1 MGAKNCP
8 ETARQKMINMMYI
21 VLTAMLA
28 LNVSAEVLQAF
39 RLIDASLIHT
49 LEAVN
54 NKNQQIYSSFE
65 QAYLEN
71 PAKVEEWK
79 QKADQVQRSS
89 KELQD
94 YISKLKEDQVIYSGS
109 ERVSE
114 KNPYDPELHYLVTM
128 NNDSLEIKKEDDL
141 NGTSEFM
148 IKQKRAAELREKITT
163 YKNSLVALIGDNEPE
178 LTETILST
186 LETADPVA
194 AKNPNKEKNTWE
206 SVHFEN
212 TPLAAILT
220 VLSKIQIDV
229 RNAEANVLTYLYSQI
244 DAGSFKFNKLGARII
259 ANSNIVFQGEPYE
272 AEVFLAAEDTT
283 ATAENQPVIYINGR
297 QVEVADG
304 KAVYKVGT
312 NEPGIFKWSALIKYK
327 TPDGNY
333 KEYKKEQTYQVTK
346 PSITMSATKMNVF
359 YKGLDNPFDISGGLP
374 KEDLEI
380 EMENGKWVKSG
391 DAYLIRPT
399 ELDEQGKRTK
409 ITVYANVNGTRK
421 VVGTSFWRVKKV
433 PDPVAQVAGKSGGD
447 LRKEVLAIQDGVLA
461 VLEDFDF
468 DFKYKVTQFELGTT
482 GSDGYYVGKASKS
495 NRFTAEQK
503 ELLKRANP
511 GSKVFIDNIKAIG
524 DDGSTRDLKGITF
537 TVK

>member
-8 ETARQKMINMMYI
+8 ETPRQKMINMMYI

-39 RLIDASLIHT
+39 RLINASLIHT
-49 LEAVN
+49 LDAVN

-141 NGTSEFM
+141 NGPSEFM

-163 YKNSLVALIGDNEPE
+163 YKNSLVALLGDDEPE

-194 AKNPNKEKNTWE
+194 AKNPNKEKNSWE
-206 SVHFEN
+206 SMHFEN

-244 DAGSFKFNKLGARII
+244 DAGSFKFNKLGARVI
-259 ANSNIVFQGEPYE
+259 ANSNIVFQGEPYV

-283 ATAENQPVIYINGR
+283 QQPEIIINGR
-297 QVEVADG
+297 PAEVADG
-304 KAVYKVGT
+304 KAIYKVGT
-312 NEPGIFKWSALIKYK
+312 NEPGIFKWSGLIKYK
-327 TPDGNY
+327 TPDGIFKDY
-333 KEYKKEQTYQVTK
+333 KFEQTYQVTK
-346 PSITMSATKMNVF
+346 PSVTMSAEKMNVF
-359 YKGLDNPFDISGGLP
+359 YRGLDNPFDISGGLP
-374 KEDLEI
+374 KENLEV
-380 EMENGKWVKSG
+380 EMTNGKITKSG
-391 DAYLIRPT
+391 DKFVVRPT
-399 ELDEQGKRTK
+399 ELDEQGKRTT
-409 ITVYANVNGTRK
+409 ITVYANMNGARK
-421 VVGTSFWRVKKV
+421 LVGTTTWRVKKV

-447 LRKEVLAIQDGVLA
+447 IRKERLQVEDGVMA
-461 VLEDFDF
+461 ILEDFDF
-468 DFKYKVTQFELGTT
+468 DFKYKVTQFEIQTT
-482 GSDGYYVGKASKS
+482 VKGGYVDRKLSKS
-495 NRFTAEQK
+495 DRFTKEQK
-503 ELLKRANP
+503 EQLKNVALE
-511 GSKVFIDNIKAIG
+511 SIVYISNIKAVG
-524 DDGSTRDLKGITF
+524 DDGSTRDINPISF
-537 TVK
+537 IVK

>member
-54 NKNQQIYSSFE
+54 NKNQQIYTSFE
-65 QAYLEN
+65 QAYIEN
-71 PAKVEEWK
+71 PEKVREWK
-79 QKADQVQRSS
+79 QKADQVQKIS
-89 KELQD
+89 KDLQD

-109 ERVSE
+109 ERVDAN
-114 KNPYDPELHYLVTM
+114 NPFNPDMHHLVTM
-128 NNDSLEIKKEDDL
+128 NNDTLEIKKEDDL

-148 IKQKRAAELREKITT
+148 IKQKKAAELKEKIIS
-163 YKNSLVALIGDNEPE
+163 YKNELVALLGNDEPE
-178 LTETILST
+178 LKETILST

-194 AKNPNKEKNTWE
+194 GKNQNKEKNTWE
-206 SVHFEN
+206 SIHFEN

-229 RNAEANVLTYLYSQI
+229 KNSEANMLNYLYSQI
-244 DAGSFKFNKLGARII
+244 DAGSFKFNKLGARVI
-259 ANSNIVFQGEPYE
+259 ANSNIVYQGEPYE

-283 ATAENQPVIYINGR
+283 QQPEIFINGR

-312 NEPGIFKWSALIKYK
+312 NEPGVFKWSGLIKYK
-327 TPDGNY
+327 TPEGIFKDY
-333 KEYKKEQTYQVTK
+333 KFEQTYQVTK
-346 PSITMSATKMNVF
+346 PSVTMSAEKMNVF
-359 YKGLDNPFDISGGLP
+359 YRGLDNPFDISGGIP
-374 KEDLEI
+374 KENLEVD
-380 EMENGKWVKSG
+380 MTNGKITKVG
-391 DAYLIRPT
+391 DKFVVRPT
-399 ELDEQGKRTK
+399 DLDEQGKRTT
-409 ITVYANVNGTRK
+409 ITVYATMNGVRK
-421 VVGTSFWRVKKV
+421 LVGTTNWRVKKV
-433 PDPVAQVAGKSGGD
+433 PDPVAQVDGKSGGD
-447 LRKEVLAIQDGVLA
+447 IRREVLAISDGVLA

-482 GSDGYYVGKASKS
+482 GSGGYYVGKASKS
-495 NRFTAEQK
+495 NRFTPEQK
-503 ELLKRANP
+503 ELLKRATP